1 MKKVYFSL
9 GSNMGNREENI
20 SKALSLM
27 KEKFEKNGGKKIKD
41 PKVSSMYETEPWGF
55 KSDDKF
61 INCTAMFE
69 IDIKCREILEICKEI
84 EKELGRDITE
94 PRYDEEGNRIY
105 KSRAIDIDILLYGDE
120 KIDEPGLKV
129 PHERM
134 WERDFVMTPLREI
147 YNDVKMTD

>member
-84 EKELGRDITE
+84 EKELR
-94 PRYDEEGNRIY
+94 
-105 KSRAIDIDILLYGDE
+105 LH
-120 KIDEPGLKV
+120 V
-129 PHERM
+129 
-134 WERDFVMTPLREI
+134 
-147 YNDVKMTD
+147 